1 MKHWGA
7 SEVDSTNL
15 ISYFALFEDSLIF
28 MSSRQIQKKRHRFRN
43 QRDYKWSTGYTTYE
57 ALNILHEA
65 LGGQWGRFYN
75 SGSYFADS
83 PIILMG
89 LSAKNKKRHRFRI

>member
-43 QRDYKWSTGYTTYE
+43 QRYYKWSTGYTTYE
-57 ALNILHEA
+57 ALR
-65 LGGQWGRFYN
+65 GQWSRFYN

-89 LSAKNKKRHRFRI
+89 LSAKNKKRHRFRNQR